1 MAMNPLK
8 DPVFL
13 VIRKE
18 GDEHVAAAQAVFE
31 DRELAQ
37 DVANAIDKELEPGI
51 VRLEGLIGHVL
62 RAMIVMAKQEV
73 GEPNEPTKTPQS
85 A

>member
-1 MAMNPLK
+1 MAIFNPLK

-18 GDEHVAAAQAVFE
+18 NGEHVAAAQAVFE
-31 DRELAQ
+31 DRELATEVMQ
-37 DVANAIDKELEPGI
+37 EIDPKLEPRL
-51 VRLEGLIGHVL
+51 VRLEGLIAHVL

-73 GEPNEPTKTPQS
+73 NGEPAETPQGT
-85 A
+85 